1 MPPRRPQCRGNCAAL
16 MRGRAA
22 PVSSARR
29 ETASSLPSRSHDTTL
44 LWHRQGAFTRKR
56 AAAALLAR
64 RAPWHEGRLYA
75 ASSQPLPQPQPPL
88 GHRLPPPARAAADS
102 FLPLSS
108 PLPDDYLF
116 ILVLIGD
123 SGVGKSCLLLRF
135 ADDKWTDSYISTIG
149 VDFVRRRPRSPN
161 SPPKLR
167 RGAPPDA
174 AAPAP
179 FLRAEDPHDRTRQED
194 DQAADLGH
202 RRAGA
207 LPHDLEHLLPR
218 RARHH
223 RRVRHHQHGL
233 LQEREALADGDR
245 QIRARQREQAAR
257 RQQNGLRRLGRQAPP
272 GVALE
277 GQGVRR
283 RRRATTRRNS
293 RLRNSASSSAA
304 PPASPLHHRS
314 AGTPTSSASTSS
326 RRRRRRA
333 PSSTRRS

>member
-1 MPPRRPQCRGNCAAL
+1 MINFAGESGRPHPKSPL
-16 MRGRAA
+16 
-22 PVSSARR
+22 
-29 ETASSLPSRSHDTTL
+29 
-44 LWHRQGAFTRKR
+44 
-56 AAAALLAR
+56 AAARLAR
-64 RAPWHEGRLYA
+64 RASWHEGRLYA

-88 GHRLPPPARAAADS
+88 GHRLLPPARAAADS

-202 RRAGA
+202 RGPGA
-207 LPHDLEHLLPR
+207 LPHHHQQLLPR
-218 RARHH
+218 RARYH
-223 RRVRHHQHGL
+223 RCV
-233 LQEREALADGDR
+233 
-245 QIRARQREQAAR
+245 
-257 RQQNGLRRLGRQAPP
+257 
-272 GVALE
+272 
-277 GQGVRR
+277 
-283 RRRATTRRNS
+283 
-293 RLRNSASSSAA
+293 
-304 PPASPLHHRS
+304 
-314 AGTPTSSASTSS
+314 
-326 RRRRRRA
+326 
-333 PSSTRRS
+333 

>member
-1 MPPRRPQCRGNCAAL
+1 MKADCTPHPLSPCRNLNHHSAIACCRRR
-16 MRGRAA
+16 
-22 PVSSARR
+22 SSA
-29 ETASSLPSRSHDTTL
+29 
-44 LWHRQGAFTRKR
+44 
-56 AAAALLAR
+56 
-64 RAPWHEGRLYA
+64 EG
-75 ASSQPLPQPQPPL
+75 
-88 GHRLPPPARAAADS
+88 AAADS

-161 SPPKLR
+161 SPPNF
-167 RGAPPDA
+167 A
-174 AAPAP
+174 AALPRRRRARARA
-179 FLRAEDPHDRTRQED
+179 RAEDPHDRTRQED

-283 RRRATTRRNS
+283 RRRAIRRNCRALRRNS
-293 RLRNSASSSAA
+293 RLRCCAILR
-304 PPASPLHHRS
+304 PPVSPLHRRS